1 MGRSGFRKREGAG
14 AIIAAMKKPA
24 EKTKEAIAQND
35 TGDASDV
42 ATDRAIEAREEVS
55 TEAADEG
62 SAETASRGSAEG
74 EGSAESRVRL
84 SKTNRYDFGVVSA
97 ATHKSMQGNK
107 RRDTKPE
114 VLVRRMLREMG
125 FPGYRCDWRKAPG
138 RPDVAFVG
146 RKLAI
151 EIRGCF
157 WHRCPV
163 CSLSVPKKNLD
174 YWEAKF
180 ARNVER
186 DEQNLAAL
194 EAAGWKVLVLWE
206 HQLKKKELPAT
217 RRLLYEFVRREDDPD
232 YDEAFPVCE
241 GE

>member
-1 MGRSGFRKREGAG
+1 MERKEVIVSEQELARQKEFTRKMREMNDRRTRTPLALVDTFGCQ
-14 AIIAAMKKPA
+14 
-24 EKTKEAIAQND
+24 QN
-35 TGDASDV
+35 V
-42 ATDRAIEAREEVS
+42 AD
-55 TEAADEG
+55 G
-62 SAETASRGSAEG
+62 
-74 EGSAESRVRL
+74 
-84 SKTNRYDFGVVSA
+84 
-97 ATHKSMQGNK
+97 
-107 RRDTKPE
+107 E
-114 VLVRRMLREMG
+114 VLMGMLREMG

>member
-1 MGRSGFRKREGAG
+1 
-14 AIIAAMKKPA
+14 MKKST
-24 EKTKEAIAQND
+24 EKTKEAIAQSD
-35 TGDASDV
+35 AGDAPDGV
-42 ATDRAIEAREEVS
+42 TDRAIEAGEEVS

-62 SAETASRGSAEG
+62 SAETANRGSVEG
-74 EGSAESRVRL
+74 EESAESRMRL

-125 FPGYRCDWRKAPG
+125 FTGYRCDWRKAPG

-180 ARNVER
+180 VRNVER

-194 EAAGWKVLVLWE
+194 EEAGWKVLVLWE

>member
-1 MGRSGFRKREGAG
+1 MECSGFRKREGAG
-14 AIIAAMKKPA
+14 AIITAMKKPT
-24 EKTKEAIAQND
+24 EKTKETIAQ
-35 TGDASDV
+35 GDAGDAPDGV
-42 ATDRAIEAREEVS
+42 TDRAIEAREQVLAA
-55 TEAADEG
+55 AADED
-62 SAETASRGSAEG
+62 SAEG
-74 EGSAESRVRL
+74 EEGAESRVRL

-114 VLVRRMLREMG
+114 VL
-125 FPGYRCDWRKAPG
+125 
-138 RPDVAFVG
+138 
-146 RKLAI
+146 
-151 EIRGCF
+151 
-157 WHRCPV
+157 V

>member
-1 MGRSGFRKREGAG
+1 
-14 AIIAAMKKPA
+14 MKKST
-24 EKTKEAIAQND
+24 EKTKEAIAQSD
-35 TGDASDV
+35 AGDAPDGV
-42 ATDRAIEAREEVS
+42 TDRAIEAGEEVS

-62 SAETASRGSAEG
+62 SAENANRGSVEG
-74 EGSAESRVRL
+74 EESAESRMRL

-97 ATHKSMQGNK
+97 VTHKSMQGNK

-125 FPGYRCDWRKAPG
+125 FTGYRCDWRKAPG

-180 ARNVER
+180 VRNVER

-194 EAAGWKVLVLWE
+194 EEAGWKVLVLWE

-232 YDEAFPVCE
+232 YDEAFPEDE

>member
-1 MGRSGFRKREGAG
+1 
-14 AIIAAMKKPA
+14 MKKPI
-24 EKTKEAIAQND
+24 EKTKEAIAQSD
-35 TGDASDV
+35 AGDAPDGV
-42 ATDRAIEAREEVS
+42 TDRAIEAGEEVS

-62 SAETASRGSAEG
+62 SAEG
-74 EGSAESRVRL
+74 EEDAESRVRL
-84 SKTNRYDFGVVSA
+84 SKANRYDFGVVSA

-125 FPGYRCDWRKAPG
+125 FTGYRCDWRKAPG

-180 ARNVER
+180 VRNVER

-194 EAAGWKVLVLWE
+194 EEAGWKVLVLWE

-217 RRLLYEFVRREDDPD
+217 RRLLYEFVRREGDPD
-232 YDEAFPVCE
+232 YDEAFPEE
-241 GE
+241 GEE

>member
-1 MGRSGFRKREGAG
+1 
-14 AIIAAMKKPA
+14 MKKA
-24 EKTKEAIAQND
+24 TEKTKEAIAQSD
-35 TGDASDV
+35 AGDAPDCV
-42 ATDRAIEAREEVS
+42 TDRAIEAGEEVS

-62 SAETASRGSAEG
+62 SAEG
-74 EGSAESRVRL
+74 EEDAESRVRL
-84 SKTNRYDFGVVSA
+84 SKANRYDFGVVSA

-125 FPGYRCDWRKAPG
+125 FTGYRCDWRKAPG

-157 WHRCPV
+157 WHRCPT

-194 EAAGWKVLVLWE
+194 EEAGWKVLVLWE

-217 RRLLYEFVRREDDPD
+217 RRLLYEFVRREDDLD
-232 YDEAFPVCE
+232 YDEAFPAEEMV
-241 GE
+241 

>member
-1 MGRSGFRKREGAG
+1 MR
-14 AIIAAMKKPA
+14 AIP
-24 EKTKEAIAQND
+24 D
-35 TGDASDV
+35 GV
-42 ATDRAIEAREEVS
+42 TDRAIEARSRVLAA
-55 TEAADEG
+55 AADELCRR
-62 SAETASRGSAEG
+62 RGG
-74 EGSAESRVRL
+74 AESRVRL

-151 EIRGCF
+151 EIAAASGIGVPCAAC
-157 WHRCPV
+157 RCPRRT
-163 CSLSVPKKNLD
+163 SITGRLSSPATSSATSKT
-174 YWEAKF
+174 W
-180 ARNVER
+180 R
-186 DEQNLAAL
+186 L

-206 HQLKKKELPAT
+206 HQLKKKRAARHAPPSLRIRAP
-217 RRLLYEFVRREDDPD
+217 RGRPRLR
-232 YDEAFPVCE
+232 
-241 GE
+241 

>member
-1 MGRSGFRKREGAG
+1 
-14 AIIAAMKKPA
+14 MKKST
-24 EKTKEAIAQND
+24 EKTKEAIAQSD
-35 TGDASDV
+35 AGDAPDGV
-42 ATDRAIEAREEVS
+42 TDRAIEAGEEVS

-62 SAETASRGSAEG
+62 SAETASRGSVEG
-74 EGSAESRVRL
+74 EESAESRMRL

-125 FPGYRCDWRKAPG
+125 FTGYRCDWRKAPG

-180 ARNVER
+180 VRNVER

-194 EAAGWKVLVLWE
+194 EEAGWKVLVLWE

>member
-1 MGRSGFRKREGAG
+1 
-14 AIIAAMKKPA
+14 MKKPI
-24 EKTKEAIAQND
+24 EKTKEAIAQSD
-35 TGDASDV
+35 AGDAPDGV
-42 ATDRAIEAREEVS
+42 TDRAIEAGEEVS

-62 SAETASRGSAEG
+62 SAEG
-74 EGSAESRVRL
+74 EEDAESRVRL
-84 SKTNRYDFGVVSA
+84 SKANRYDFGVVSA

-125 FPGYRCDWRKAPG
+125 FTGYRCDWRKAPG

-180 ARNVER
+180 VRNVER

-194 EAAGWKVLVLWE
+194 EEAGWKVLVLWE

>member
-1 MGRSGFRKREGAG
+1 
-14 AIIAAMKKPA
+14 MKKST
-24 EKTKEAIAQND
+24 EKTKEAIAQSD
-35 TGDASDV
+35 AGDAPDGV
-42 ATDRAIEAREEVS
+42 TDRAIEAGEEVS
-55 TEAADEG
+55 MEAADEG
-62 SAETASRGSAEG
+62 SAETANRGSVEG
-74 EGSAESRVRL
+74 EESAESRMRL

-125 FPGYRCDWRKAPG
+125 FPGYRCDWGKAPG

-157 WHRCPV
+157 WHRCPT

-194 EAAGWKVLVLWE
+194 EEAGWKVLVLWE

>member
-1 MGRSGFRKREGAG
+1 
-14 AIIAAMKKPA
+14 MKKST
-24 EKTKEAIAQND
+24 EKTKEAIAQSD
-35 TGDASDV
+35 AGDAPDGV
-42 ATDRAIEAREEVS
+42 TDRAIEAGEEVS

-62 SAETASRGSAEG
+62 SAETANRGSVEG
-74 EGSAESRVRL
+74 EESAESRMRL

-97 ATHKSMQGNK
+97 VTHKSMQGNK

-125 FPGYRCDWRKAPG
+125 FTGYRCDWRKAPG

-180 ARNVER
+180 VRNVER

-194 EAAGWKVLVLWE
+194 EEAGWKVLVLWD

-232 YDEAFPVCE
+232 YDEAFPEDE

>member
-1 MGRSGFRKREGAG
+1 
-14 AIIAAMKKPA
+14 MKKST
-24 EKTKEAIAQND
+24 EKTKEAIAQSD
-35 TGDASDV
+35 AGDAPDGV
-42 ATDRAIEAREEVS
+42 TDRAIEAGEEVS

-62 SAETASRGSAEG
+62 SAEG
-74 EGSAESRVRL
+74 EEDAESRMRL

-125 FPGYRCDWRKAPG
+125 FPGYRCDWGKSPG

-157 WHRCPV
+157 WHRCPT

-194 EAAGWKVLVLWE
+194 EEAGWKVLVLWE

-232 YDEAFPVCE
+232 YDEAFPE
-241 GE
+241 EEEE

>member
-1 MGRSGFRKREGAG
+1 
-14 AIIAAMKKPA
+14 MKKPI
-24 EKTKEAIAQND
+24 EKTKEAIAQSD
-35 TGDASDV
+35 AGDAPDGV
-42 ATDRAIEAREEVS
+42 TDRAIEAGEEVS

-62 SAETASRGSAEG
+62 SAEG
-74 EGSAESRVRL
+74 EEDAESRVRL
-84 SKTNRYDFGVVSA
+84 SKANRYDFGVVSA

-125 FPGYRCDWRKAPG
+125 FTGYRCDWRKAPG

-180 ARNVER
+180 VRNVER
-186 DEQNLAAL
+186 AEQNLAAL
-194 EAAGWKVLVLWE
+194 EEAGWKVLVLWE

-217 RRLLYEFVRREDDPD
+217 RRLLYEFVRREGDPD
-232 YDEAFPVCE
+232 YDEAFPE
-241 GE
+241 EEEE

>member
-1 MGRSGFRKREGAG
+1 MTKRESTENATGKTEEAAAQSDASATAAGATNLVPGAG
-14 AIIAAMKKPA
+14 NGASAELTIEGAA
-24 EKTKEAIAQND
+24 
-35 TGDASDV
+35 
-42 ATDRAIEAREEVS
+42 EEV
-55 TEAADEG
+55 AAS
-62 SAETASRGSAEG
+62 SA
-74 EGSAESRVRL
+74 RL
-84 SKTNRYDFGVVSA
+84 AKTNRYDFGVVSA

-217 RRLLYEFVRREDDPD
+217 RRLLYEFVRREGDPD
-232 YDEAFPVCE
+232 YDEAFPE
-241 GE
+241 GDGE